1 MFWKHIVH
9 LHKEQ
14 MRKSE
19 IVFILASSNQAQLFP
34 AQLNFLDMQPM
45 HTKKD
50 TVRYLPHQNSATI
63 S

>member
-14 MRKSE
+14 MRKSDM
-19 IVFILASSNQAQLFP
+19 VCILASSYQAQLFP
-34 AQLNFLDMQPM
+34 AQPNFLDMQPM
-45 HTKKD
+45 HTKIGLV
-50 TVRYLPHQNSATI
+50 TCLPHPNSAAT